1 MTLEL
6 VRSFGRIQPLNELS
20 RRNQGNEIKKMQA
33 LSTRGGRRLA
43 PFVSRQSGL
52 ISRNLSSLGPG
63 VPEDMPYIHHGHRP
77 RHRGY
82 QKFKSPRKKASK
94 LFEELNNEAVEKS
107 KEANPAM
114 WQEKIR
120 VGDSVELQMVTQ
132 GGLHEDGDKQAQE
145 VEKVRG
151 VVLGLIN
158 RGLGSSMILR
168 DVVYGQPIERKI
180 PMHSP
185 MIKEVKVLERNFIF
199 KGKKKVKRAKLYY
212 FRDLNPLRKF
222 TSCFLP
228 NSTTI
233 WSKSLHH
240 LQSFSNQG
248 IQILIKT
255 SDHTFYNFCFQS

>member
-1 MTLEL
+1 MSGAFFWVTLRVSQIIWSNPAIEL
-6 VRSFGRIQPLNELS
+6 T
-20 RRNQGNEIKKMQA
+20 RRKQGNEIKKMQA
-33 LSTRGGRRLA
+33 LSTRVGRRLA

-52 ISRNLSSLGPG
+52 ISRNFSSLGP
-63 VPEDMPYIHHGHRP
+63 VDPEDMPYIHHGHRP

-94 LFEELNNEAVEKS
+94 LFEELNKEAVEKS
-107 KEANPAM
+107 KEVNPAM

-132 GGLHEDGDKQAQE
+132 GGLHEDGDKQGQE

-222 TSCFLP
+222 TSCFFFLP
-228 NSTTI
+228 NSITI
-233 WSKSLHH
+233 WSNVSPSPSICL
-240 LQSFSNQG
+240 
-248 IQILIKT
+248 
-255 SDHTFYNFCFQS
+255 